1 MPKKINKSR
10 RLGKGK
16 KRKTVRFSK
25 TTKVYPNK
33 KMGRTRRRRRKMT
46 GGGIQHTLLPS
57 PLMNGWYDLMST
69 PKSILMSYNGDEY
82 PNSVYADP
90 LKGHTIN

>member
-10 RLGKGK
+10 KAGKGK

-25 TTKVYPNK
+25 TNKVYPIK
-33 KMGRTRRRRRKMT
+33 KMGRTRSKRRKMT
-46 GGGIQHTLLPS
+46 GGGIQHTMLPS

-69 PKSILMSYNGDEY
+69 PKSLLMSYDGVEY
-82 PNSVYADP
+82 QNSIYADP
-90 LKGHTIN
+90 LKGHKIN